1 MNKVLVSLLL
11 TLGIT
16 GMAHAAGDAKAGQ
29 SKAAVCGACHGVDGN
44 SPAPNFPKLAGQGE
58 RYLLKQMQ
66 DIKAGSTPGAAEGV
80 GRKVLEMTA
89 MLDPLSDQ
97 DLADIAAYFSSQ
109 KPTVGMADPALV
121 AQGEKLFRGGKLD
134 LGMPACTGC
143 HAPNGVGNDLAGFP
157 QLGGQHAAY
166 TAKQLT
172 DFREG
177 NRTNDGD
184 TMIMRGIAAKLSNKD
199 IQALSSYIR
208 GPALIAC

>member
-16 GMAHAAGDAKAGQ
+16 GMAHAAGDAEAGQ
-29 SKAAVCGACHGVDGN
+29 GKVAVCGACHGVDGN

-58 RYLLKQMQ
+58 RYLLKQLQ
-66 DIKAGSTPGAAEGV
+66 DIKAGSTPGAPEGV
-80 GRKVLEMTA
+80 GRKVLEMTG

-97 DLADIAAYFSSQ
+97 DLEDIAAYFSSQ
-109 KPTVGMADPALV
+109 KGSVGYADPAL
-121 AQGEKLFRGGKLD
+121 AKQGEKLFRGGKLD
-134 LGMPACTGC
+134 QGMPACTGC

-157 QLGGQHAAY
+157 KLGGQHAAY

-184 TMIMRGIAAKLSNKD
+184 TMIMRGVVAKLSNKD
-199 IQALSSYIR
+199 IEALSSYIQ
-208 GPALIAC
+208 GLH

>member
-16 GMAHAAGDAKAGQ
+16 GMAHAAGNAEAGQ
-29 SKAAVCGACHGVDGN
+29 SKVAVCGACHGTDGN
-44 SPAPNFPKLAGQGE
+44 SAAPNFPKLAGQGE
-58 RYLLKQMQ
+58 RYLLKQLN

-80 GRKVLEMTA
+80 GRKVLEMTG
-89 MLDPLSDQ
+89 MLDPYSEQ

-109 KPTVGMADPALV
+109 KMTVGMADPKLV
-121 AQGEKLFRGGKLD
+121 KQGEKLFRGGKAD
-134 LGMPACTGC
+134 VGMPACTGC
-143 HAPNGVGNDLAGFP
+143 HAPNGAGVAGAAFP
-157 QLGGQHAAY
+157 KLGGQHAAY

-184 TMIMRGIAAKLSNKD
+184 SMIMRSIAAKLSNKD
-199 IQALSSYIR
+199 IEALASYIQ
-208 GPALIAC
+208 GLH

>member
-80 GRKVLEMTA
+80 GRKVLEMTG

-134 LGMPACTGC
+134 MGMPACTGC
-143 HAPNGVGNDLAGFP
+143 HA
-157 QLGGQHAAY
+157 
-166 TAKQLT
+166 
-172 DFREG
+172 
-177 NRTNDGD
+177 RTVWV
-184 TMIMRGIAAKLSNKD
+184 TTWPASRSWVASMPRIPP
-199 IQALSSYIR
+199 SS
-208 GPALIAC
+208 